1 MKVSPSFMAA
11 ALIVLALGSLWTR
24 TRVQPLGTY
33 DQGFYLG
40 IAYDLVH
47 HDRFTDGY
55 RFAGGGADTDRPS
68 GMRFTPLYPALLA
81 AVASVDPELRR
92 NMDCSVGHEGLG
104 TACGH
109 GAGPMRSLQFLMMAA
124 TLWML
129 WWAAG
134 HCTGRARTGWIALGL
149 GLMTAPLLLLSVDYL
164 MTETISLFLVVGAS
178 TLALA
183 AWRSE
188 ARRTEWASAA
198 GLVFGLAVL
207 TRPGFSWL
215 GYAVFAVGMSW
226 ALAGVLAAGRWD
238 RWRVVGGFAA
248 GAGLVVLPWI
258 VRNAMMF
265 GRASLTFGYGSHTF
279 VQRLSFDGMDW
290 HEYAMSFV
298 CWLPDGNGIGRS
310 FAGAGA
316 CDRFGWDDHANSFYS
331 IGIGPMLVDTLRQ
344 SGGWAN
350 HMSFLVH
357 HYLLRDPLR
366 QLSWHAM
373 VTLPLALRGLY
384 VDHYWGF
391 VLGPV
396 CAVLTV
402 QALRRRNEVDRRF
415 LLLALPAWF
424 MLAFNA
430 AAAVNQVRYNLMLI
444 VPFSI
449 AGAMAIEAALVHLAR
464 LRAATRGPQIA
475 L

>member
-1 MKVSPSFMAA
+1 M
-11 ALIVLALGSLWTR
+11 LIVLVLGGLWTR

-40 IAYDLVH
+40 IAYDLLH

-92 NMDCSVGHEGLG
+92 NMDCSIAHGGAG
-104 TACGH
+104 TDCRH

-149 GLMTAPLLLLSVDYL
+149 GLLTAPLLLLSVDYL
-164 MTETISLFLVVGAS
+164 MTETTSLFLFVGAS

-183 AWRSE
+183 AWRS
-188 ARRTEWASAA
+188 ATRRLVWAGAA

-215 GYAVFAVGMSW
+215 GYAVLAAGAVW
-226 ALAGVLAAGRWD
+226 ALAGTPAPGRWH
-238 RWRVVGGFAA
+238 RWRLTGGLTA

-258 VRNAMMF
+258 VRNAIEF
-265 GRASLTFGYGSHTF
+265 GRASLTFGYASHTF
-279 VQRLSFDGMDW
+279 VQRLSFDSMTW
-290 HEYAMSFV
+290 HEYGMSFV
-298 CWLPDGNGIGRS
+298 CWLPDGNGIGKS
-310 FAGAGA
+310 LAGAGA
-316 CDRFGWDDHANSFYS
+316 CDRFGWDDHPDSFYS
-331 IGIGPMLVDTLRQ
+331 IGIGPMLADSLRQ

-357 HYLLRDPLR
+357 HYLLQDPLR

-396 CAVLTV
+396 CAVLTMR
-402 QALRRRNEVDRRF
+402 ALLRRNDVDRRF

-449 AGAMAIEAALVHLAR
+449 AGAMAIEVAIAYLNR
-464 LRAATRGPQIA
+464 LRAVSHRA